1 MTWTIT
7 EAKADWTAVQQTVIN
22 TQLQLVTSTEAN
34 ALKVIKWMMSVT
46 MQRREGTGFDKD
58 CRKKIELTRRGLR
71 LENNI
76 FIV

>member
-34 ALKVIKWMMSVT
+34 ALNAASKGI
-46 MQRREGTGFDKD
+46 E
-58 CRKKIELTRRGLR
+58 KIEWKEKVEKYAQGTR
-71 LENNI
+71 I
-76 FIV
+76 TAK